1 MIIDII
7 DLVLCEVRVLLL
19 TNFSDEYYYDHTITK
34 IMKMTMMNIKTC
46 DALEVCIGSNDDNM
60 RDNKVHMCSL

>member
-7 DLVLCEVRVLLL
+7 DFVLCEVRVLLL

-34 IMKMTMMNIKTC
+34 IMKMTVMNIKTC
-46 DALEVCIGSNDDNM
+46 DALEVCIGSNDNM
-60 RDNKVHMCSL
+60 RENKVHMCSL

>member
-19 TNFSDEYYYDHTITK
+19 TNFSDDYHYDHTITK

-46 DALEVCIGSNDDNM
+46 DAL
-60 RDNKVHMCSL
+60 